1 MSGTPI
7 RRQRKARVQ
16 RMFSDPE
23 FWEKVFDGYSEFGS
37 LPKMSKEIEVPYK
50 KLYHK
55 ITTTPEL
62 KERYAEAREA
72 YAELTVDEI
81 RGIENKLEVGHLD
94 PSTAKTLINSKQ
106 WIIQKYSP
114 IAYGER
120 QTIDMQVTDATQLH
134 LEALRK
140 QMQVKNITPKQKEIE
155 SG

>member
-1 MSGTPI
+1 MSGTPV
-7 RRQRKARVQ
+7 RRARRAREA
-16 RMFSDPE
+16 RMFDDPQ
-23 FWEKVFDGYSEFGS
+23 FWDKIFDGYAEFGS
-37 LPKMSKEIEVPYK
+37 LPKMAKEIEVPYK

-62 KERYAEAREA
+62 KERYDETRCA
-72 YAELTVDEI
+72 YAEMTVDEI
-81 RGIENKLEVGHLD
+81 KTINDKLEIGHLD

-134 LEALRK
+134 LAALRK
-140 QMQVKNITPKQKEIE
+140 QMKNITPKPKEIE
-155 SG
+155 E